1 MIKIAIIGAT
11 GYTGRELIRRLLR
24 HREVEIKYLSAAT
37 EKEEAISS
45 VFPSI
50 SSDIIVRNTMKVEEV
65 AECEVVFLCLPHR
78 VSMEYTPSLLDF
90 GKKVIDLSADFRL
103 KEPGLYEEWYGE
115 KHGAFIL
122 LQEAVYGL
130 SELYRQKIKE
140 ANLIAN
146 PGCYPTSAIL
156 GLAPLIKNRLVYL
169 TSIVIDAKS
178 GVSGAGR
185 NPSILTHFPEV
196 NEGCKAYSLFT
207 HRHIPEIEQELSK
220 IAGERVAV
228 TFVPHLVPMDCGMLS
243 TIYLKLTDETDLI
256 GLYRDFYKDEPFIR
270 IMNEPPT
277 TKDTV
282 GTNLCL
288 IHPKREGKRVVV
300 LSAIDNLIKGAAGQ
314 AIQNMN
320 IMFGFPETEGLL

>member
-1 MIKIAIIGAT
+1 MIKVAIIGAT

-24 HREVEIKYLSAAT
+24 HREVEIKHLSAAT
-37 EKEEAISS
+37 EKEEPISF

-50 SSDIIVRNTMKVEEV
+50 SSNIIVRNTMKVEEV
-65 AECEVVFLCLPHR
+65 AECDVVFLCLPHR
-78 VSMEYTPSLLDF
+78 VSMEYAPSLLDF

-103 KEPGLYEEWYGE
+103 KEPGAYEEWYGE

-156 GLAPLIKNRLVYL
+156 GIAPLIKNKLVYL

-207 HRHIPEIEQELSK
+207 HRHIPEIEQELSA

-243 TIYLKLTDETDLI
+243 TIYLKLVEETDLI
-256 GLYRDFYKDEPFIR
+256 GLYKDFYKNEPFIR

-288 IHPKREGKRVVV
+288 IHPKKEGKRVVV